1 MVPPMTPFGLRKKLK
16 GALKSALGMDPPA
29 PQPPPPPPRKADP
42 PKASPAPKP
51 AAPKPAPKPPP
62 SHGAPPAPSADLPPG
77 TMWVQGAR
85 MDEVLPDTCKVVSVL
100 GRKFALFNV
109 DGELFAT
116 ENACPHAGGQLGEGD
131 LDGHTITCPFHAFEY
146 DVRTGECLGGQAD
159 AVATVRVKVDDNL
172 VLFEV

>member
-1 MVPPMTPFGLRKKLK
+1 MVPAMTPFGLRKRLK
-16 GALKSALGMDPPA
+16 GALKSALGMDEPA
-29 PQPPPPPPRKADP
+29 PQPPPPPPAPK

-51 AAPKPAPKPPP
+51 SPKPAAPKPPP
-62 SHGAPPAPSADLPPG
+62 SYGAPPAAAPADLVPG

-100 GRKFALFNV
+100 GRKFALYNV